1 MNSQPDARLLVKIL
15 IGVAWLDGKI
25 QAEERQYLDRVLH
38 THQLS
43 DDTELNSLLTGTN
56 AVTPTQCEGWI
67 QEYLGDRS
75 IHDDDRLIEAISS
88 TIYSDG
94 DVATAEAKLLNDL
107 QSTPTATPPSTG
119 AVANKLRQLY
129 RGWVDRLHS

>member
-1 MNSQPDARLLVKIL
+1 MNDPNTRLLVKIL

-25 QAEERQYLDRVLH
+25 QPEERQYLDRVLH
-38 THQLS
+38 THQLEG
-43 DDTELNSLLTGTN
+43 DAELQSLLTGTI
-56 AVTPTQCEGWI
+56 AVIPTECEGWI

-94 DVATAEAKLLNDL
+94 DIATAEAKLLNDL
-107 QSTPTATPPSTG
+107 QSTPISTQPTTG
-119 AVANKLRQLY
+119 AVVNKLRQLY
-129 RGWVDRLHS
+129 QGWVDRLNS